1 MDAHPPLPP
10 ELWEPTPPAAQELIV
25 APAALVAQ
33 LRADMAQVRA
43 TVEELARPW
52 GDPHGAERH
61 ER

>member
-10 ELWEPTPPAAQELIV
+10 ELRAHTPPAAQAV
-25 APAALVAQ
+25 LVAQ

-43 TVEELARPW
+43 TEEELARPC
-52 GDPHGAERH
+52 GGPHGAERH